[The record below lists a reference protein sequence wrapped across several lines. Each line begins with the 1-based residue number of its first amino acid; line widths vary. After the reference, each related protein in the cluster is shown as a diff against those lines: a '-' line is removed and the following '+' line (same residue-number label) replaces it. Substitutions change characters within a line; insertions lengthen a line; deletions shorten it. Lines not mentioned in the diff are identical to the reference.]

1 MDERLRQRFAAELRG
16 CESELGLPD
25 GFLDRLVLEDD
36 WSLVIKA
43 HALVEAT
50 ITHLLTAA
58 VDVRLRKVFERLELS
73 DRDKGKIV
81 FAEALGLIGG
91 AERRFI
97 RQLSEVRN
105 KLVHDVRQVS
115 FTFDNYLQSLDKN
128 QRSSFLDAVCGFLDP
143 GPERD
148 RYQELVLRGPIVGIW
163 NATIQVL
170 TRALGEARRQKALA
184 VLWETATWDPARP
197 T

>member
-1 MDERLRQRFAAELRG
+1 MDEGVRERIAAKLRG
-16 CESELGLPD
+16 YESELGLPD
-25 GFLDRLVLEDD
+25 GFLDRLVQEDE
-36 WSLVIKA
+36 WSFVIKA

-73 DRDKGKIV
+73 DTANGKIV
-81 FAEALGLIGG
+81 FADALGLIG
-91 AERRFI
+91 ARERRFI
-97 RQLSEVRN
+97 QHLSELRN

-115 FTFDNYLQSLDKN
+115 FTFDNHLQSLDKN

-143 GPERD
+143 GPGRD
-148 RYQELVLRGPIVGIW
+148 TYQELVLRDPLVGVW

-170 TRALGEARRQKALA
+170 TLTLGEARRQKAVA
-184 VLWETATWDPARP
+184 VLWETVTSDWGRP
-197 T
+197 Q